1 MDNFTPAF
9 GGTDI
14 KDGVADVVVD
24 IDLSKTYDSI
34 DCVNAADSAITSSY
48 DVGTSS
54 TYIMYI
60 CPDVVDFGIDGGI
73 GMIGGRKSWYRDTF
87 GSIPIIQ
94 MHEIGHN
101 LQLFH
106 SGEGFG
112 EEFNEFGDPTC
123 IMGGQ
128 YEPDLG
134 WGSMCFN
141 AAKTW

>member
-73 GMIGGRKSWYRDTF
+73 GMIGGRKSWYPDTF
-87 GSIPIIQ
+87 GSSPFLQ
-94 MHEIGHN
+94 MHLIGYN
-101 LQLFH
+101 LAFFPSGDGYSVFH
-106 SGEGFG
+106 
-112 EEFNEFGDPTC
+112 DPTC
-123 IMGGQ
+123 IMGNM
-128 YEPDLG
+128 YEPDLE
-134 WGSMCFN
+134 WGRMCFN